1 MTLTAQ
7 DLATIADDVAAIVDE
22 YGFMAVSRRGG
33 VTMPA
38 QKVRVALSGPGGRKE
53 GAYTQQAMAQAT
65 IVGAAGLDIQ
75 VDDVWLINDAR
86 YRVVLVHPDRRAFVQ
101 AQAEL
106 EQ

>member
-7 DLATIADDVAAIVDE
+7 DLAVIAADVTAIVDE

-38 QKVRVALSGPGGRKE
+38 QQVRVALSGPGGRTE
-53 GAYTQQAMAQAT
+53 GTYTQQARAQAT

-75 VDDVWLINDAR
+75 VDDIWLIDDSR
-86 YRVVLVHPDRRAFVQ
+86 YRVVLVHPDRRAFTQ